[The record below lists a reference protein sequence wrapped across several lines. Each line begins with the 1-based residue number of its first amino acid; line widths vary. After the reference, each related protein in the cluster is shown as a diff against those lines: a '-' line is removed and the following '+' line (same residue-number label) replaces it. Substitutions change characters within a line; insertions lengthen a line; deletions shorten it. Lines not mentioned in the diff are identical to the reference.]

1 MTSGEK
7 KAWEILRGLNHI
19 EVCRNADVKYEDKSY
34 VLKSLGIDFLISPET
49 QEMRSHS
56 PDGELMLKKLGY
68 FFNHSALCYLIN
80 AKNIPLTKK
89 LIKPVGLKGGEIF
102 FRGTHVLP
110 LDKLAEKYSSDK
122 TGFIEKGKLFN
133 GSLLGYGDVSIE
145 LLPMPRIPVT
155 LILWLA
161 DDEFPARAEL
171 LFDSTCEQH
180 LPIDI
185 IWSIAMMTVLVM
197 M

>member
-7 KAWEILRGLNHI
+7 KAWEILSGLDHI
-19 EVCRNADVKYEDKSY
+19 DVCKNADVYYENKNY
-34 VLKSLGIDFLISPET
+34 VLTSLGIDFLISPET
-49 QEMRSHS
+49 KEMRAKT
-56 PDGELMLKKLGY
+56 PAGESILKKLGY
-68 FFNHSALCYLIN
+68 FFNHSALYYLIN
-80 AKNIPLTKK
+80 AKDILPTKK
-89 LIKPVGLKGGEIF
+89 LIKPVGLKGGEVF

-110 LDKLAEKYSSDK
+110 LDKLAEKYNNDK
-122 TGFIEKGKLFN
+122 TGFIEKGKSFN
-133 GSLLGYGDVSIE
+133 GTFLSYGDASIE

-171 LFDSTCEQH
+171 LFDSTCERH

-197 M
+197 I

>member
-7 KAWEILRGLNHI
+7 KAWETLKGLNHI
-19 EVCRNADVKYEDKSY
+19 EVCRNADVKYEDRSY
-34 VLKSLGIDFLISPET
+34 VLKSLGIDFLISPEIR
-49 QEMRSHS
+49 EMRANS
-56 PDGELMLKKLGY
+56 PKGELILKKLGY

-80 AKNIPLTKK
+80 AKNISLTKK

-110 LDKLAEKYSSDK
+110 LDKLAEKYTNDK
-122 TGFIEKGKLFN
+122 TGFIEKGKLLN
-133 GSLLGYGDVSIE
+133 GSLLGYGDASIE

-161 DDEFPARAEL
+161 DDEFPARTEL

-185 IWSIAMMTVLVM
+185 IWSIAMMTVMVM